1 MDLKLP
7 LERSTTQ
14 SKATLSPYQVTCP
27 EQAPATT
34 SIQNEHAQPP
44 LDPDDYFAWPDWSKI
59 APALLLLS
67 NWLLLIGL
75 ASHLDSLFAQLVLLP
90 LCMVGV
96 AVAWGW
102 HRD

>member
-1 MDLKLP
+1 MDQKLP

-34 SIQNEHAQPP
+34 SIQNEYAQPP
-44 LDPDDYFAWPDWSKI
+44 PDPDDYLAWPDWSKI